1 MNSVNNRRQT
11 DDSVELST
19 LNHGSNNHSAMIS
32 NGNNRSDFQIISS
45 QLHPHHNYHDSQL
58 PQVFIIQQ
66 QQQQQ
71 QHQQSEQRQ
80 QQNSSYD
87 QRLKF
92 GLNFR
97 TIIILIVAIII
108 ASIAIRSLYKSFRC
122 DPNHYRYRYSGSNG
136 HPVHSVFRIA
146 ENRRYV
152 IEDGVRKNSEK
163 YSGPNDN
170 QQQSSSSSPWW
181 NIGSWCPP
189 PNDRQ
194 ELVANPFELA
204 AVSLTLKNLTEKNII
219 KLLNSTSG
227 SNDRDCQAQLG
238 SSLERMQQVCKQYR
252 LNNHLLSP
260 WHSTTPESCKTTRLC
275 PLMID
280 NSTKIMACFLPRVFE
295 PEWFQKSF
303 AYQYDHPQLMSMIQ
317 QAQLVNNTSYIRIM
331 FVRHPFVRLV
341 DAFKKRFELAEFLP
355 DGRPLIINNETMHVW
370 TFEEW
375 CEELLLP
382 IDPYQYDPLWAPIWT
397 QCEPCYVRYDLV
409 GHYETFY
416 QDFQNARQL
425 FTNHSDISD
434 NKNVDIPIVN
444 DRDCDKRSYQ
454 ETQQYIRRLK
464 PKTIM
469 ALYAKYYLDFELFG
483 YTIDEIF

>member
-152 IEDGVRKNSEK
+152 IEDGVR
-163 YSGPNDN
+163 
-170 QQQSSSSSPWW
+170 
-181 NIGSWCPP
+181 
-189 PNDRQ
+189 
-194 ELVANPFELA
+194 
-204 AVSLTLKNLTEKNII
+204 
-219 KLLNSTSG
+219 